1 MFHNTFNQI
10 KTLVKDSFSL
20 VKTATVGTITAIGR
34 DLSNA
39 KAKAGRFKAFCKL
52 EKEQKSSTESS
63 NAHAHE
69 ESNN

>member
-20 VKTATVGTITAIGR
+20 VKTATVGTLTAIGQ

-39 KAKAGRFKAFCKL
+39 KAKVERFNAFCKW
-52 EKEQKSSTESS
+52 EKEQQSSTESS

-69 ESNN
+69 ESKN